1 MPMLFDTDFQNLDF
15 PDDELEATGS
25 EPAEDDTT
33 ADELTGHDE
42 LDDQEP
48 DIPFGNEDIEE

>member
-1 MPMLFDTDFQNLDF
+1 MLFDTDFQNLDF